1 MKLTDVLVKPVLTE
15 KANGQM
21 EKAQRYSFVVDRK
34 ANKLEVKKA
43 VESFYNVKVVDV
55 NTAVVPGKHKSRFTK
70 AGVIQGMKPAY
81 KKAIVTVAEGDSIDL
96 FSM

>member
-1 MKLTDVLVKPVLTE
+1 MKSADVLIKPILTE

-21 EKAQRYSFVVDRK
+21 EKNSRYSFVVDKR
-34 ANKLEVKKA
+34 ANKLEVKTA

-55 NTAVVPGKHKSRFTK
+55 NTAVVPGKQKNRMTKS
-70 AGVIQGMKPAY
+70 GLIQGVKPSY
-81 KKAIVTVAEGDSIDL
+81 KKATVTVAEGDTIDL